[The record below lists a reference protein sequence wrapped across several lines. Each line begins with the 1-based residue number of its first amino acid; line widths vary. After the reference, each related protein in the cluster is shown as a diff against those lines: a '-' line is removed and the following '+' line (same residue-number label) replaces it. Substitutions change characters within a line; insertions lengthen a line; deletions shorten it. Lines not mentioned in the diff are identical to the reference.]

1 METWIACI
9 IGLLLML
16 SFTLVPFLYFYFHNK
31 KLYRDNENAI
41 NPIDAMLNG
50 DCDTCEMKFDDCVKN
65 NKCKRS

>member
-9 IGLLLML
+9 IGLLFAL

-31 KLYRDNENAI
+31 KLYRDNENVI

-50 DCDTCEMKFDDCVKN
+50 DDVKN
-65 NKCKRS
+65 DKTKENNNET